1 MQTDRRSL
9 LKGLAAAGLAVSGMS
24 LAQAASALTAKTAS
38 AAAGSADVLAVTS
51 SLHGSALDAAFVAGV
66 QSTAR
71 NASLNATH
79 TGLQGLDSAAF
90 NQLGELLADGKETK
104 LVGLLDDASATLVL
118 DLVRSAGGRVLAVEN
133 HRVDSA
139 AADWAKALGQSL
151 TTGQAMNTSAA
162 AAGNEARVSF
172 SCVI

>member
-9 LKGLAAAGLAVSGMS
+9 LKGLAAAGLAVSGMG

-71 NASLNATH
+71 NAAHSR
-79 TGLQGLDSAAF
+79 LQGLDSAAF

-133 HRVDSA
+133 HRVNSA

>member
-9 LKGLAAAGLAVSGMS
+9 LKGLAAAGLAVSGMG
-24 LAQAASALTAKTAS
+24 LAQAATALTSKVAS

-66 QSTAR
+66 QSMTR
-71 NASLNATH
+71 NAAH

-90 NQLGELLADGKETK
+90 NQLGELLTDGQETL

-133 HRVDSA
+133 HRVNSA
-139 AADWAKALGQSL
+139 AADWAKTLGQSL
-151 TTGQAMNTSAA
+151 TTGQAMNTPTAV
-162 AAGNEARVSF
+162 AGNEARVSF
-172 SCVI
+172 RCVI

>member
-9 LKGLAAAGLAVSGMS
+9 LKGLAAAGLAVSGMG

-38 AAAGSADVLAVTS
+38 TAAGSADVLAVTS

-71 NASLNATH
+71 NAAHS
-79 TGLQGLDSAAF
+79 GLQSLDSAAF

-133 HRVDSA
+133 HRVNSA